1 MTNLGLEL
9 LILTVLLIYF
19 GVFMKQSF
27 YKQGIRAHLCKK
39 NFCVKSQSDPYCTN
53 EQ

>member
-9 LILTVLLIYF
+9 LILMVLLIYF
-19 GVFMKQSF
+19 GVLMTQNF
-27 YKQGIRAHLCKK
+27 YRQGIRAHQRKK
-39 NFCVKSQSDPYCTN
+39 IFCVKSQSNPYCIN

>member
-19 GVFMKQSF
+19 GVFMTQNF
-27 YKQGIRAHLCKK
+27 YKQGIRAHLRK
-39 NFCVKSQSDPYCTN
+39 NIFCVKSQSNPYCTT

>member
-19 GVFMKQSF
+19 GVSMTQNF
-27 YKQGIRAHLCKK
+27 YQQCIRAHIRK
-39 NFCVKSQSDPYCTN
+39 NIFCVKSKSNPYCIT
-53 EQ
+53 E